1 MKEGVR
7 RSMVELSTY
16 VESTCSR
23 RMVEDFLSDDLD
35 WAEGVMR
42 ARGLSGK
49 KAEIKEERS

>member
-1 MKEGVR
+1 
-7 RSMVELSTY
+7 MVELSTY